1 VGRTGADE
9 LGRTASVGWP
19 GKNVFPFIPT
29 CSNLKNRKTRLLDLQ
44 NLLFF
49 SRGSLIQ
56 KEGRSSNSK

>member
-29 CSNLKNRKTRLLDLQ
+29 CSNLKNRKTRL
-44 NLLFF
+44 
-49 SRGSLIQ
+49 
-56 KEGRSSNSK
+56 RSSKFANFFKGVA